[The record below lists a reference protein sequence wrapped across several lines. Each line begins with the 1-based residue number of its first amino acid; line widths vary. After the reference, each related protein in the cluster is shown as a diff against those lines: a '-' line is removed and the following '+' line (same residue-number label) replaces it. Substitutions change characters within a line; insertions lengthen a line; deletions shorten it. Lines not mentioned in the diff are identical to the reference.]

1 MHKVAKSGFLILVC
15 GLFILAM
22 SSIVV
27 YASVSSADGTS
38 DNEEEYLEEEQK
50 EEAYT
55 MEWGEEEIGDIS
67 PSEIKDNKSEEMMED
82 FDTSI
87 RVHPVTGEALLK
99 EDVDNLD
106 KED

>member
-1 MHKVAKSGFLILVC
+1 MHKVAKNGFLIFVC
-15 GLFILAM
+15 GLFILVM

-27 YASVSSADGTS
+27 YASVSSADVTS
-38 DNEEEYLEEEQK
+38 DNEEEYCEEEQK
-50 EEAYT
+50 GETYT
-55 MEWGEEEIGDIS
+55 MGWGEEEIGDIS
-67 PSEIKDNKSEEMMED
+67 PSEIKENESEEMVED

-87 RVHPVTGEALLK
+87 RVHPVTGELLLK